1 MTHRRPG
8 LHAATAS
15 AVAQGLARA
24 APLVDAHR
32 DSSCAPRGESSGAH
46 ARTQPELPMT
56 RLSVAVSIVLA
67 ASAGALAAPV
77 HAAVAA
83 AEPVALQC
91 GRLFDARSGK
101 ILSARTVVVREGK
114 IEKILDGR
122 SEAPGARAID
132 LSQHT
137 CTPGW
142 TDLHVHMSSQSSPQ
156 SYSEGFRLDGTDF
169 AFRSVGY
176 AKKTLLAGFTSV
188 RDLGGEVAPH
198 LRDAINQGLVD
209 GPRIWAA
216 GKSIATTGGHA
227 DPTNGYNDA
236 LSHLIGPPGP
246 TEGVINSIDDAR
258 QAVRQRYKEGS
269 DVIKITA
276 TGGVLSY
283 ARSGDAPQ
291 FTVEEVKAIV
301 DTAKDYGYRVAAHA
315 HGTEGMKRAVLGGV
329 TSIEHGTYMDA
340 EVMSL
345 MKQKGAWY
353 VPTIYAGRFVA
364 DKAKLEGYFP
374 EVVRPKAAR
383 IGALIQQTAANAY
396 KNGVKI
402 AFGTDMGVGPHGD
415 NAREFLY
422 MVEAG
427 IPASV
432 ALQAATIRAAEV
444 LGVDDQGVIEA
455 GKRADIVA
463 VKGDPVEDI
472 NTVMNVDFV
481 MKDGQVYKQAL

>member
-1 MTHRRPG
+1 MLKPIVLT
-8 LHAATAS
+8 LTA
-15 AVAQGLARA
+15 
-24 APLVDAHR
+24 
-32 DSSCAPRGESSGAH
+32 
-46 ARTQPELPMT
+46 
-56 RLSVAVSIVLA
+56 VLA
-67 ASAGALAAPV
+67 AQAA
-77 HAAVAA
+77 HA
-83 AEPVALQC
+83 AEPARALQC
-91 GRLFDARSGK
+91 GNLFDSRSGK
-101 ILSARTVVVREGK
+101 LLDAHTVVVRDGK
-114 IEKILDGR
+114 VAQVL
-122 SEAPGARAID
+122 PGTVAVPDAQSVD
-132 LSQHT
+132 LSGHT

-142 TDLHVHMSSQSSPQ
+142 TDLHVHLGSQSSPQ
-156 SYSEGFRLDGTDF
+156 SYSEGFRLDEVDF
-169 AFRSVGY
+169 AFRSVGF
-176 AKKTLLAGFTSV
+176 ANKTLMAGFTSV
-188 RDLGGEVAPH
+188 RDLGGEVSPH
-198 LRDAINQGLVD
+198 LRDAINQGLVN

-283 ARSGDAPQ
+283 AKSGDAPQ

-315 HGTEGMKRAVLGGV
+315 HGEEGMKRAVLGGV
-329 TSIEHGTYMDA
+329 TSIEHGTYMSDD
-340 EVMSL
+340 VMKL
-345 MKQKGAWY
+345 MKQHGTWY

-364 DKAKLEGYFP
+364 DKAKIDGYFP
-374 EVVRPKAAR
+374 EVVRPKAQR
-383 IGALIQQTAANAY
+383 IGAMIQDTAAKAY

-415 NAREFLY
+415 NAREFIY

-427 IPASV
+427 IPAPV

-463 VKGDPVEDI
+463 VPGNPVQDI
-472 NTVMNVDFV
+472 NAVMKVAFV
-481 MKDGQVYKQAL
+481 MKDGVVYKSL

>member
-1 MTHRRPG
+1 MLKP
-8 LHAATAS
+8 
-15 AVAQGLARA
+15 LA
-24 APLVDAHR
+24 L
-32 DSSCAPRGESSGAH
+32 
-46 ARTQPELPMT
+46 
-56 RLSVAVSIVLA
+56 
-67 ASAGALAAPV
+67 ALAAITASV
-77 HAAVAA
+77 AAHA
-83 AEPVALQC
+83 AEPARALHC
-91 GRLFDARSGK
+91 GQLFDARSGK
-101 ILSARTVVVREGK
+101 LLDARTVVVRDGK
-114 IEKILDGR
+114 VAEVLPGR
-122 SEAPGARAID
+122 ASVADAQSVD
-132 LSQHT
+132 LSGHT

-142 TDLHVHMSSQSSPQ
+142 TDLHVHMGSQSSPQ
-156 SYSEGFRLDGTDF
+156 SYSEGFRLDDTDY

-188 RDLGGEVAPH
+188 RDLGGEVSPH

-283 ARSGDAPQ
+283 AKSGDAPQ
-291 FTVEEVKAIV
+291 FTVDEVKAIV

-315 HGTEGMKRAVLGGV
+315 HGDEGIRRAVQGGV
-329 TSIEHGTYMDA
+329 TSIEHGTYMSP
-340 EVMSL
+340 ETMSL
-345 MKQKGAWY
+345 MKQKGTWY
-353 VPTIYAGRFVA
+353 VPTVYAGRFVA
-364 DKAKLEGYFP
+364 DKAKVDGYFP
-374 EVVRPKAAR
+374 ELVRPKAAR
-383 IGALIQQTAANAY
+383 IGALIQDTASRAY

-415 NAREFLY
+415 NAREFVY

-444 LGVDDQGVIEA
+444 LGVDDQGVIET

-463 VKGDPVEDI
+463 VPGNPIEDI
-472 NTVMNVDFV
+472 GAVLKVDFV
-481 MKDGQVYKQAL
+481 MKDGVMYRQPQG

>member
-1 MTHRRPG
+1 
-8 LHAATAS
+8 
-15 AVAQGLARA
+15 
-24 APLVDAHR
+24 
-32 DSSCAPRGESSGAH
+32 
-46 ARTQPELPMT
+46 MT
-56 RLSVAVSIVLA
+56 RPSAAVSFVLA
-67 ASAGALAAPV
+67 ALLAPPAF
-77 HAAVAA
+77 A
-83 AEPVALQC
+83 AEAPTALHC
-91 GRLFDARSGK
+91 GRLFDARSGQ
-101 ILSARTVVVREGK
+101 LLDARTVLVREGK
-114 IEKILDGR
+114 VAEVLPGR
-122 SEAPGARAID
+122 ADVAGARAID
-132 LSQHT
+132 LSGHT

-142 TDLHVHMSSQSSPQ
+142 TDLHVHLGSQSSPQ
-156 SYSEGFRLDGTDF
+156 SYSEGFRLDDVDF
-169 AFRSVGY
+169 AFRSVGF
-176 AKKTLLAGFTSV
+176 AKKTLMAGFTSV
-188 RDLGGEVAPH
+188 RDLGGEVSPH

-258 QAVRQRYKEGS
+258 QAVRQRYKDGS

-283 ARSGDAPQ
+283 AKSGDAPQ

-315 HGTEGMKRAVLGGV
+315 HGEEGMKRAVLGGV
-329 TSIEHGTYMDA
+329 TSIEHGTYMSPD
-340 EVMSL
+340 VMSL
-345 MKQKGAWY
+345 MKQKGTWY

-364 DKAKLEGYFP
+364 EKAKIDGYFP

-383 IGALIQQTAANAY
+383 IGAQIQDTAGRAY
-396 KNGVKI
+396 RGGVKI

-415 NAREFLY
+415 NAREFVY

-427 IPASV
+427 IPAAT

-463 VKGDPVEDI
+463 VPGDPIADI
-472 NTVMNVDFV
+472 NAVMKVDFV
-481 MKDGQVYKQAL
+481 MKDGKVYRQPGAGD

>member
-1 MTHRRPG
+1 
-8 LHAATAS
+8 
-15 AVAQGLARA
+15 
-24 APLVDAHR
+24 
-32 DSSCAPRGESSGAH
+32 
-46 ARTQPELPMT
+46 MT
-56 RLSVAVSIVLA
+56 RLATAVSIVLA
-67 ASAGALAAPV
+67 AATGALAAPAL
-77 HAAVAA
+77 AAPAA
-83 AEPVALQC
+83 AEPLALQC

-101 ILSARTVVVREGK
+101 VLSARTVVVREGK
-114 IEKILDGR
+114 IESVLEGQAQ
-122 SEAPGARAID
+122 APGARVVD

-137 CTPGW
+137 CSPGW
-142 TDLHVHMSSQSSPQ
+142 TDLHVHLGSQSSPQ
-156 SYSEGFRLDGTDF
+156 SYSEGFRLDEVDF
-169 AFRSVGY
+169 AFRAVGY
-176 AKKTLLAGFTSV
+176 AKKTLQAGFTSV
-188 RDLGGEVAPH
+188 RDLGGEVSPH
-198 LRDAINQGLVD
+198 LRDAVNAGLVE

-283 ARSGDAPQ
+283 AKSGDAPQ

-301 DTAKDYGYRVAAHA
+301 DTAHDYGYRVAAHA

-329 TSIEHGTYMDA
+329 TSIEHGTYMSD
-340 EVMSL
+340 EVISL
-345 MKQKGAWY
+345 MKQKGTWY

-364 DKAKLEGYFP
+364 DKAKIDGYFP
-374 EVVRPKAAR
+374 DVVRPKAAR
-383 IGALIQQTAANAY
+383 IGAQIQNTAAKAY

-427 IPASV
+427 IPAAT

-444 LGVDDQGVIEA
+444 LGVDDQGVIET

-463 VKGDPVEDI
+463 VKGNPVDDI
-472 NTVMNVDFV
+472 NVVMNVDFV
-481 MKDGQVYKQAL
+481 MKDGQVYKQTL